1 MNVLLANATVIH
13 GDPLVA
19 PRRADVLIEGER
31 IADVGDPGSLD
42 GRLAGGE
49 RVDLA
54 GATVLPGLID
64 CHVHLVLTGAPGDR
78 VEYDSMSPAQ
88 WILRA
93 TGLAQQHLAAG
104 VTTVRDLGGWD
115 HVVFPVRDAINAGLV
130 PGPRVLASGLV
141 VTTTDGHG
149 KWMGAHADDAAAV
162 RTAVTG
168 RIRAGA
174 DAIKIVATGGVHTQ
188 GSDLMAAQYT
198 EDEMRAGVEAA
209 HAAGLTVGSHASNP
223 TGITNAAR
231 GGVDSVEHGILVD
244 DASAAVMAEAG
255 TTFVPTLAAT
265 HLFGPHAG
273 HPSIPDYVRAKAAIT
288 VPAHRENFP
297 IAVRA
302 GVRMATGTDAG
313 STFVGHGLV
322 AHEVE
327 LLARY
332 GLSPLDAIAA
342 GTLNAARMLRLDS
355 EVGTVQAGRF
365 ADLLIVDGDPIADLT
380 VLRRVL
386 HVLRNGRFVG
396 GRHHVQPEWS
406 AG

>member
-1 MNVLLANATVIH
+1 VSLLLENATVIH
-13 GDPLVA
+13 GDPAVA

-31 IADVGDPGSLD
+31 IAGVGDPGSFDTRLGD
-42 GRLAGGE
+42 GQ

-54 GATVLPGLID
+54 GATILPGLID

-78 VEYDSMSPAQ
+78 VEYSARTPAE
-88 WILRA
+88 WILLA
-93 TGLAQQHLAAG
+93 TGLAQQHLGAG

-130 PGPRVLASGLV
+130 EGPRVLASGLV

-149 KWMGAHADDAAAV
+149 KWMGAHADDADAVRAAV
-162 RTAVTG
+162 NG
-168 RIRAGA
+168 RIDAGA

-198 EDEMRAGVEAA
+198 EAEMRAGVDAA

-223 TGITNAAR
+223 AGITNAAR
-231 GGVDSVEHGILVD
+231 GGVDSVEHGVLVD
-244 DASAAVMAEAG
+244 DASAAAMAESG

-265 HLFGPHAG
+265 HLFEPHAG
-273 HPSIPDYVRAKAAIT
+273 HASIPDYVREKAAVT

-297 IAVRA
+297 RTVRA

-332 GLSPLDAIAA
+332 GLSPLEAIAA
-342 GTLNAARMLRLDS
+342 ATINAARMLRLDDR
-355 EVGTVQAGRF
+355 VGAVEPGRL
-365 ADLLIVDGDPIADLT
+365 ADLLIVEGDPTADLT
-380 VLRRVL
+380 ALRHVR

-396 GRHHVQPEWS
+396 GRRLVDPEWP
-406 AG
+406 AA